1 MLRYCRDTATGI
13 WGPWWLVTEKY
24 VKIYILRY
32 KHMRYKPLRLNF
44 NPSGFQTSLNSWSD
58 GALEGC
64 WGVVKTPKRIWG
76 QRWPVTDKYVKINI
90 FRYKHMRYKL
100 LRLNLNPRGS
110 LNSSDSWYDD
120 ALEGCRGVVETP
132 QRVRNGR
139 NLKNMS
145 KIIKNMYFFV
155 ISICVMRHCG

>member
-1 MLRYCRDTATGI
+1 MAGNREICHVD
-13 WGPWWLVTEKY
+13 VFF
-24 VKIYILRY
+24 RY
-32 KHMRYKPLRLNF
+32 KHMRYKP
-44 NPSGFQTSLNSWSD
+44 
-58 GALEGC
+58 
-64 WGVVKTPKRIWG
+64 
-76 QRWPVTDKYVKINI
+76 
-90 FRYKHMRYKL
+90 

-120 ALEGCRGVVETP
+120 AIEGFRGVVETP

-139 NLKNMS
+139 NLKHMS